1 MAPTLNARR
10 KHKPLRVP
18 VRMDQLDAAENAFFG
33 QALEQVKAQT
43 YDRKLPQFKAR
54 SFIPIDPTI
63 DRDTESMIVRSYD
76 MVGQARLLAS
86 YADDLPRADVFST
99 EQRVQFRPIGTSYG
113 YSLFEVRAAAKAGVA
128 LDQKKAMAAR
138 RTVESLIDR
147 VLAKGDAATGL
158 VGLLNQPNATTYAV
172 PNGAGGS
179 PAWADKTPKEIVDD
193 LIGICEEIIDS
204 TNEVESPNMILIPR
218 AQMTILR
225 TTQFSLASD
234 KTILEW
240 FRANYGGQVGIDT
253 WHRLQGAG
261 AGGTDRMVAY
271 TMSPD
276 HLQGA
281 VPQEFEQLPVQERN
295 LEFIIPCHARV
306 GGVLAYYPLSIAYG
320 DGI

>member
-1 MAPTLNARR
+1 MNALTRR
-10 KHKPLRVP
+10 KIRPPLRVP
-18 VRMDQLDAAENAFFG
+18 VRMDQLDASENAFFG

-54 SFIPIDPTI
+54 QFIPLDPSIDQA
-63 DRDTESMIVRSYD
+63 TESMIVRSYD

-86 YADDLPRADVFST
+86 YADDLPRSDVLST
-99 EQRVQFRPIGTSYG
+99 ETRIQFRGIGASYG
-113 YSLFEVRAAAKAGVA
+113 YNLMEVRAAAKAGVS
-128 LDQKKAMAAR
+128 LDQKKAAAAR
-138 RTVESLIDR
+138 RSVESVIDR
-147 VLAKGDAATGL
+147 VLAKGDSATGL
-158 VGLLNQPNATTYAV
+158 VGMLNQPNATVYAV

-193 LIGICEEIIDS
+193 LIGICEEIINS
-204 TNEVESPNMILIPR
+204 TNEVEQPNMILVPR

-225 TTQFSLASD
+225 TTQFSIASD

-240 FRANYGGQVGIDT
+240 FRANYGGAIGIDT

-261 AGGTDRMVAY
+261 AGGADRMVAY

-281 VPQEFEQLPVQERN
+281 VPVEFEQLPVQERN
-295 LEFIIPCHARV
+295 LEFVVPCHARV
-306 GGVLAYYPLSIAYG
+306 GGVILYYPLSMAYG